1 MGYMKDLDIRLA
13 ARVVMPDGRHGWIVA
28 WSCQEP
34 ILVGVKTDDGRY
46 VAVKKEELTPAS

>member
-1 MGYMKDLDIRLA
+1 MALRLA
-13 ARVVMPDGRHGWIVA
+13 ARVTIPDGRHGWIVA

-34 ILVGVKTDDGRY
+34 VLVGVKTDDGRY